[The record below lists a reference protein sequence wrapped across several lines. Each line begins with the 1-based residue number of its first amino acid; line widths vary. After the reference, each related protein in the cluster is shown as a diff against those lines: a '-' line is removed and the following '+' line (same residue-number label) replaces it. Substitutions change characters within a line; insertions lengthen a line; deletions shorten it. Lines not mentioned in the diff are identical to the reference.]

1 MTAHPT
7 QPVVWDGQ
15 GVTRFK
21 QNDIVEFLLWFASW
35 RGMTLNEIA
44 PEERAKM
51 QEKVKPVIDKYT
63 KQVGEDLVKQ
73 AYAEIELVRK
83 QK

>member
-1 MTAHPT
+1 M
-7 QPVVWDGQ
+7 V
-15 GVTRFK
+15 
-21 QNDIVEFLLWFASW
+21 
-35 RGMTLNEIA
+35 LNEIA

-73 AYAEIELVRK
+73 AYAEIERVRK